1 MSNFFI
7 KLGEFKKILLLPF
20 SLALTQILLLV
31 LDDIIHEK
39 VKNHVLESTSMGLG
53 KLAIII
59 IPHIKFFSISKK
71 EEEKKCEC
79 SKKNVLHYIILVVLY
94 TITFNITYIVYEK
107 NNYSIFWIKTE
118 NIATQQGIEIL
129 MITVISI
136 FLLKYKYFI
145 HHYISII
152 LFCIS
157 SVGFDLLIDNY
168 KKQFSNIAY
177 YQYILFFA
185 SFLTEGAYFCFI
197 KYMIDRHYHYYWNIM
212 FAVGIMVLLACTV
225 SIITTVIIKDSN
237 LPNIENF
244 MNYFKEVSYKIIIPK
259 FILNT
264 LLQFA
269 YSLLEILTIF
279 YLTPE
284 YILITQNLS
293 KIYILIY
300 MLINYNKYLSSFNSY
315 QYCYILFNIL
325 QIFSLMIYL
334 EIFELNFCNL
344 NKNTKRSIR
353 LRTDDDLTER
363 MGSIGG
369 NSFESKEGY
378 IFKYKDDNSCDDNN
392 IKIELNQI
400 KDDNNNYEHNDS

>member
-20 SLALTQILLLV
+20 LLALTQILLLV

-79 SKKNVLHYIILVVLY
+79 SKKNVLHYIILLVLY

-157 SVGFDLLIDNY
+157 SVGFDLL
-168 KKQFSNIAY
+168 Q
-177 YQYILFFA
+177 
-185 SFLTEGAYFCFI
+185 
-197 KYMIDRHYHYYWNIM
+197 
-212 FAVGIMVLLACTV
+212 
-225 SIITTVIIKDSN
+225 
-237 LPNIENF
+237 
-244 MNYFKEVSYKIIIPK
+244 
-259 FILNT
+259 
-264 LLQFA
+264 
-269 YSLLEILTIF
+269 
-279 YLTPE
+279 
-284 YILITQNLS
+284 
-293 KIYILIY
+293 
-300 MLINYNKYLSSFNSY
+300 
-315 QYCYILFNIL
+315 
-325 QIFSLMIYL
+325 
-334 EIFELNFCNL
+334 
-344 NKNTKRSIR
+344 
-353 LRTDDDLTER
+353 
-363 MGSIGG
+363 
-369 NSFESKEGY
+369 
-378 IFKYKDDNSCDDNN
+378 
-392 IKIELNQI
+392 
-400 KDDNNNYEHNDS
+400 

>member
-20 SLALTQILLLV
+20 LLALIQILLLV

-79 SKKNVLHYIILVVLY
+79 SKKNVLHYIILLVLY

-197 KYMIDRHYHYYWNIM
+197 K
-212 FAVGIMVLLACTV
+212 
-225 SIITTVIIKDSN
+225 
-237 LPNIENF
+237 
-244 MNYFKEVSYKIIIPK
+244 
-259 FILNT
+259 
-264 LLQFA
+264 
-269 YSLLEILTIF
+269 
-279 YLTPE
+279 
-284 YILITQNLS
+284 
-293 KIYILIY
+293 
-300 MLINYNKYLSSFNSY
+300 
-315 QYCYILFNIL
+315 
-325 QIFSLMIYL
+325 
-334 EIFELNFCNL
+334 
-344 NKNTKRSIR
+344 
-353 LRTDDDLTER
+353 
-363 MGSIGG
+363 
-369 NSFESKEGY
+369 
-378 IFKYKDDNSCDDNN
+378 
-392 IKIELNQI
+392 
-400 KDDNNNYEHNDS
+400 

>member
-7 KLGEFKKILLLPF
+7 KLGEFKKILLLQF
-20 SLALTQILLLV
+20 LLALTQILLLV

-79 SKKNVLHYIILVVLY
+79 SKKNVLHYIILLVLY

-177 YQYILFFA
+177 YQYILIFA

-269 YSLLEILTIF
+269 YSLLEILTIVR
-279 YLTPE
+279 
-284 YILITQNLS
+284 YI
-293 KIYILIY
+293 
-300 MLINYNKYLSSFNSY
+300 
-315 QYCYILFNIL
+315 
-325 QIFSLMIYL
+325 
-334 EIFELNFCNL
+334 
-344 NKNTKRSIR
+344 
-353 LRTDDDLTER
+353 
-363 MGSIGG
+363 
-369 NSFESKEGY
+369 
-378 IFKYKDDNSCDDNN
+378 
-392 IKIELNQI
+392 
-400 KDDNNNYEHNDS
+400 